1 MTYLNNLRHDGI
13 IMTLFQRPFSSFFIH
28 FLSRFSNNEEEDY
41 LLLKT
46 LPFSLLFHA
55 LVIFSFSFAFSGETE
70 LKQDKHIQVTLVN
83 FKSEKAPEDAKM
95 IATVDMQ
102 QAGSAEKK
110 SRSKSNSTIDAIQQT
125 LDNNAKENIK
135 QKSVVQHNKSD
146 AALPSPASQEKPNIK
161 EVAVMLETS
170 IIETKSKIAKLKPM
184 IKKKTADKNNQQ
196 TVKKAPT
203 SPDNSVSDIMQQ
215 IAMIEAELGVD
226 ETNYNKRPT
235 IRFVDST
242 SAKSA
247 VEADYIAKW
256 AKKVEYVGN
265 QHFPEQAIREKLEG
279 TLIVQVI
286 LDKEGK
292 VVKMEVLS
300 SSGLELLDQYT
311 YKVLKLAKPYPPLPK
326 EISKKWD
333 QLSITRTW
341 IIRGGRTTSL

>member
-1 MTYLNNLRHDGI
+1 ML
-13 IMTLFQRPFSSFFIH
+13 SIH
-28 FLSRFSNNEEEDY
+28 SLSASLANFYSRFSNDKEDN
-41 LLLKT
+41 LLLIT
-46 LPFSLLFHA
+46 LPISLVFHA
-55 LVIFSFSFAFSGETE
+55 LVIFSFSYAFSGETK

-83 FKSEKAPEDAKM
+83 FKSEKAPEDAKT
-95 IATVDMQ
+95 IATVNMQ
-102 QAGSAEKK
+102 QAGSADKK
-110 SRSKSNSTIDAIQQT
+110 SRAKSNSTIDAIQQIMES
-125 LDNNAKENIK
+125 NAKQN
-135 QKSVVQHNKSD
+135 
-146 AALPSPASQEKPNIK
+146 
-161 EVAVMLETS
+161 
-170 IIETKSKIAKLKPM
+170 
-184 IKKKTADKNNQQ
+184 IKKKNSAQHKKADSNPVPTSTPSKPKHETIAVSLKTSLIDTKSETFKQKPITEKRLADNANKQQ
-196 TVKKAPT
+196 ITKQVKKKEST
-203 SPDNSVSDIMQQ
+203 SLDNSVSDIMQQ

-226 ETNYNKRPT
+226 ERNYNKRPT

-265 QHFPEQAIREKLEG
+265 QHFPQQIIREKLEG

-286 LDKEGK
+286 LDKDGK

-311 YKVLKLAKPYPPLPK
+311 YKVLRLAKPYPPLPK

-341 IIRGGRTTSL
+341 VIRGGRTTSL